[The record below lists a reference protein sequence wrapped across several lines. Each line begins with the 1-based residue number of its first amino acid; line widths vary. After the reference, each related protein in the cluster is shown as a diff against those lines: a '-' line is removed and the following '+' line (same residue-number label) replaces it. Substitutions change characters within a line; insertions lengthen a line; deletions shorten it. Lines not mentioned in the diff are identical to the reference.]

1 MNPKDYYQIFGVSRD
16 ASQDEIKKAYR
27 KLALK
32 YHPDR
37 NRENKEAQEKFKEIN
52 MAYEVLND
60 SEKRKRY
67 DQFGEQGVDMD
78 MGGGAGFGGVD
89 FGNFSEIFEDFF
101 GGNGGFGTQRKTAR
115 RVYQGSSLKLKHK
128 ITLQEAAE
136 GKEVKLKILRQDTC
150 SVCGGNGGD
159 HSVCPDCNGAGAVSS
174 GTGFFNISRTC
185 PRCSGGGQVITNPC
199 SSCRGTGLQAN
210 KDIILV
216 KIPPGIHDGT
226 TLRISRQGN
235 AGRNNGPRGDIYV
248 VIGIQSHSAIL
259 RDGDDLFTEIKIDF
273 PEAVYGTSK
282 EIDTLKGKKT
292 IKIPEGIQPGTK
304 LRLKGDGMPHLNSY
318 GRGDLYVKIQVKVPK
333 PKNLNKEQ
341 KEALG
346 KYAKLTKVG
355 NKGSSWWNKIFE

>member
-1 MNPKDYYQIFGVSRD
+1 M
-16 ASQDEIKKAYR
+16 
-27 KLALK
+27 
-32 YHPDR
+32 
-37 NRENKEAQEKFKEIN
+37 
-52 MAYEVLND
+52 
-60 SEKRKRY
+60 
-67 DQFGEQGVDMD
+67 
-78 MGGGAGFGGVD
+78 
-89 FGNFSEIFEDFF
+89 
-101 GGNGGFGTQRKTAR
+101 
-115 RVYQGSSLKLKHK
+115 
-128 ITLQEAAE
+128 
-136 GKEVKLKILRQDTC
+136 
-150 SVCGGNGGD
+150 
-159 HSVCPDCNGAGAVSS
+159 
-174 GTGFFNISRTC
+174 
-185 PRCSGGGQVITNPC
+185 ITNPC

-235 AGRNNGPRGDIYV
+235 TGRNNGPRGDIYV